1 MIFVT
6 PYSCMSAAELSR
18 EYALVLDEYDQL
30 KAQGLKLN
38 MARGKPGKQQLDL
51 VSDILTAVQTI
62 DDCMDGGIDARNYG
76 ELAGL
81 PCAKAYWADI
91 LDCKPEQVFVGGVA
105 SLNLMYDVV
114 SRAYTHGLPH
124 SPRPWCREEKVK

>member
-6 PYSCMSAAELSR
+6 PYSCMSAPELAR

-38 MARGKPGKQQLDL
+38 MARGKPSKQQLDL
-51 VSDILTAVQTI
+51 VSGILTAVQTI

-81 PCAKAYWADI
+81 PSARAYWADI

-105 SLNLMYDVV
+105 SLETLTDNAHWPYPTYSDLLFY
-114 SRAYTHGLPH
+114 
-124 SPRPWCREEKVK
+124 

>member
-6 PYSCMSAAELSR
+6 PYSCMSAPELAR

-38 MARGKPGKQQLDL
+38 MARGKPSKQQLDL
-51 VSDILTAVQTI
+51 VSGILTAVQTI

-81 PCAKAYWADI
+81 PKI
-91 LDCKPEQVFVGGVA
+91 G
-105 SLNLMYDVV
+105 
-114 SRAYTHGLPH
+114 RAH
-124 SPRPWCREEKVK
+124 V